1 MSKMSKSAQKAYAK
15 AFKAKKKNAPNK
27 SHWLFIQKGDTVKEV
42 ASKLLTQV
50 AVVVLIGCIF
60 ILGHEL
66 YLSLA
71 AKNLNSSLQELYN
84 KFVTSDFSDRDG
96 KLLPSAEALLEI
108 NPDTV
113 GWVSIAGTNV
123 DLPIVQRRSADGNE
137 YYLKRSFDGS
147 SNKAGTLFLDT
158 RGKLT
163 YASRSDNLIIYGH
176 NQKDKTMFGDL
187 AKYKKD
193 IDFYREH
200 PIIKFSSNYVAD
212 DYKIFAF
219 FVTPVLPSQT
229 SDGVVFDYHNFVDLS
244 DKAVYQDFIDNINA
258 RNEIITPVD
267 VRYGDEF
274 LTLSTCSNEFEPSR
288 FVIFARKVRTN
299 EDSVVDTA
307 AAVLNPD
314 AKEPEWD
321 VIYG

>member
-1 MSKMSKSAQKAYAK
+1 MSKSAQKAYAK
-15 AFKAKKKNAPNK
+15 AFKAKKKAAPRK
-27 SHWLFIQKGDTVKEV
+27 SHWLFIQKGDAAKEI
-42 ASKLLTQV
+42 ASKILTQV

-71 AKNLNSSLQELYN
+71 AKNLNASLQELYN
-84 KFVTSDFSDRDG
+84 KFITSDSVGKEG

-113 GWVSIAGTNV
+113 GWVSIGGTNV
-123 DLPIVQRRSADGNE
+123 DLPVVQRRDDDGNE

-147 SNKAGTLFLDT
+147 SNKAGTLFLDVRNT
-158 RGKLT
+158 LT
-163 YASRSDNLIIYGH
+163 YAKRSDNLIIYGH

-187 AKYKKD
+187 AQYKNNVE
-193 IDFYREH
+193 FYREH
-200 PIIKFSSNYVAD
+200 PIIKFSSNFVTD
-212 DYKIFAF
+212 DYKIFAY
-219 FVTPVLPSQT
+219 FVTPVLASQT
-229 SDGVVFDYHNFVDLS
+229 ADGVVFDYHNYTDLS
-244 DKAVYQDFIDNINA
+244 DPEVYTEFIENINE

-288 FVIFARKVRTN
+288 FVIFARKVRVN
-299 EDSVVDTA
+299 EDSTVNTNA
-307 AAVLNPD
+307 ADLNPD
-314 AKEPEWD
+314 AKVPDWD